1 MRCET
6 IGTNLVQKHVEE
18 KVRML
23 DAFIDLLEH
32 IEDHPVSRY
41 EFGDDAAGEALG
53 LRSFAGYL
61 ACELEELRKGY
72 GSGGTAPLS
81 GDVMPIAMHFV
92 STMAKNHMRDNPRR

>member
-1 MRCET
+1 MDDGAAGPPLEAT
-6 IGTNLVQKHVEE
+6 EVLPEE
-18 KVRML
+18 
-23 DAFIDLLEH
+23 D
-32 IEDHPVSRY
+32 
-41 EFGDDAAGEALG
+41 EFGIDAASRELG
-53 LRSFAGYL
+53 VRSFAGYL

>member
-6 IGTNLVQKHVEE
+6 IGTNLMQKHVDE

-32 IEDHPVSRY
+32 IENHAVSRY

-61 ACELEELRKGY
+61 ACELEELRMGH
-72 GSGGTAPLS
+72 GSGTLPDALS
-81 GDVMPIAMHFV
+81 HIAMHFT
-92 STMAKNHMRDNPRR
+92 SQTAKNHMRDNPRR